1 MALLL
6 SRLVALLPLRPRR
19 MVLERRA
26 VLGLGLAAARRFPEE
41 APPLPRPF
49 VVVVVVVLLLRDT
62 RERDRF
68 GA

>member
-1 MALLL
+1 
-6 SRLVALLPLRPRR
+6 

-41 APPLPRPF
+41 APQLPRPF
-49 VVVVVVVLLLRDT
+49 VVVVVLLLRDA

>member
-19 MVLERRA
+19 VVLERRA
-26 VLGLGLAAARRFPEE
+26 VLGLGLVAARRFPEE

-49 VVVVVVVLLLRDT
+49 VVVVVVLLLRDA